1 MAWTL
6 LSNPFAKTDVVFIQ
20 RGAGAVA
27 RKDFHQL
34 KVLVVDGNGHMRD
47 VLRRHLYALTIGN
60 VREAATG
67 KEGLRLLGEFYP
79 DLIICDLESER
90 VGGLELV
97 IRLRA
102 GIAGVDP
109 LMPVIT
115 VTGAIDVVEVR
126 ALCEARA
133 NAVLPRPIMLRRLYL
148 AVVDALDRSQGAWAP
163 DHGRG
168 QGVETHYTKER

>member
-1 MAWTL
+1 M
-6 LSNPFAKTDVVFIQ
+6 
-20 RGAGAVA
+20 A
-27 RKDFHQL
+27 RKDFQRL
-34 KVLVVDGNGHMRD
+34 GVLVVDGSGYMRG

-60 VREAATG
+60 IREAATG
-67 KEGLRLLGEFYP
+67 EEGLRLLGEFTP

-109 LMPVIT
+109 LVPLIT

-126 ALCEARA
+126 ALCEAGA
-133 NAVLPRPIMLRRLYL
+133 DAVLPRPIMLRRLYL
-148 AVVDALDRSQGAWAP
+148 AVVDAMDRSRRTCAP
-163 DHGRG
+163 PQGRG
-168 QGVETHYTKER
+168 QEAENR

>member
-1 MAWTL
+1 MARTL
-6 LSNPFAKTDVVFIQ
+6 LSNLFAKTDVVFIQ
-20 RGAGAVA
+20 RGTGAVA

-60 VREAATG
+60 IREAATG

-109 LMPVIT
+109 LVPLIT

>member
-1 MAWTL
+1 MARTL

-20 RGAGAVA
+20 RGTGAVA
-27 RKDFHQL
+27 RKDFQQL
-34 KVLVVDGNGHMRD
+34 KVLVVDGSRHMRD

-67 KEGLRLLGEFYP
+67 KEGLRLLGEFTP
-79 DLIICDLESER
+79 DLIICDLESEG

-97 IRLRA
+97 ARLRA

-109 LMPVIT
+109 LMPLIT

-126 ALCEARA
+126 ALCEAGA
-133 NAVLPRPIMLRRLYL
+133 DAVLPRPIMLRRLYL
-148 AVVDALDRSQGAWAP
+148 AVVDALDSSRGACAP
-163 DHGRG
+163 PQGRG
-168 QGVETHYTKER
+168 QEAERF